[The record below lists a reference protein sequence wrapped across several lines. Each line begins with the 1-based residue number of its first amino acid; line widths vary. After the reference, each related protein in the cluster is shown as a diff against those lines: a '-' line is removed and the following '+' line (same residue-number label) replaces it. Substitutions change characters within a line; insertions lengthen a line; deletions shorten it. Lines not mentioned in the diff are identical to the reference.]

1 MTKLRERE
9 ATQSESQDSN
19 ARSFASVAS
28 TEEMET
34 ALCTLTESLFTSLFD
49 MTLQRVLQTEAEAV
63 SAEELG
69 GGCRGAPPARGAV
82 LVEAGARSS
91 SVGGDSGVVEVGV
104 FDAPSDDE
112 DMPDLVEHPRRDSS
126 AARSRAAVVPGAAA
140 AAGAAASAGAA
151 AAAGA
156 AAVAGAGVHTRGDSA
171 AAAREAE
178 LHQRIA
184 ALETIQQT
192 LEADLADLRECAA
205 AQLGVLD
212 PAMLHRA
219 ATALEHEVDAA
230 LLEVGEVITRGE
242 ASLGGA

>member
-1 MTKLRERE
+1 LTKLRERE

-82 LVEAGARSS
+82 LAEAGARSS

-126 AARSRAAVVPGAAA
+126 AARSRAAVVP
-140 AAGAAASAGAA
+140 GAA

-219 ATALEHEVDAA
+219 ATALELEVDAA